1 MAADTPRY
9 RHWPMT
15 RPDNMIKLLL
25 IEDSV
30 EEAEQLISMLRNG
43 GIAVRPARAANET
56 ELEAALEQQT
66 PDLILAN
73 LEATELT
80 LPQVA
85 QAASRG
91 GRDVALVATARGLTE
106 DRIVAAFHDGA
117 RGIALRDRPDHV
129 QMIVKRE
136 FDALITRRSVRR
148 IEAALRESERRCEA
162 LLDSSRDP
170 IAYVHEGMHVRANKA
185 YLEMFGFD
193 EFEDVEGMSI
203 LDMIAADDADDFKAL
218 LKRLSRG
225 EKPPQRLN
233 LKAQRSDGSTFDATM
248 EFAEASYEGES
259 CQQITFRQQ
268 MVDSNLA
275 QQLDALRSKD
285 LVTELFN
292 RQHTIAQVEISASAA
307 AGGAIDQ
314 ALLLI
319 EPDNFK
325 QVLDSVGL
333 GNADVLL
340 GDMANL
346 VRRHLGESEVPGRLA
361 EHTFGVL
368 VTKRSVE
375 DTRQLAEKLR
385 KGFEDRIF
393 EIGKQS
399 ISLTVSVGGALI
411 GEKNANAQTIL
422 AQAQGSL
429 RATQAEG
436 GNRVNLFD
444 PAAHD
449 KAAAE
454 KTKHWIALIDEA
466 LANDGFVLYYQPIVS
481 LHGAEG
487 EFYEILL
494 RMKGAKGEILPGHFL
509 PIAEQNGKLPAIDRW
524 VIANAIRSIAE
535 RERAGHK
542 TTFFIKLTPQSLE
555 DQTLLQWIAQ
565 QLKNARQRGDS
576 LVFEMPE
583 SKVVTSLKPARAF
596 VKGLDQIHCGFALEQ
611 FGSGL
616 NSFQLLKHIPAHY
629 LKIDRNYMADLPKN
643 KENQEK
649 IKEIC
654 DQAHHAGKLT
664 VAEFVED
671 AASMSILFSCGVNF
685 VQGNFLQEPEKVMAH
700 G

>member
-1 MAADTPRY
+1 MAKT
-9 RHWPMT
+9 
-15 RPDNMIKLLL
+15 DNIIKLLL

-30 EEAEQLISMLRNG
+30 EEAEQIISILRNG
-43 GIAVRPARAANET
+43 GIAVRPARASNEA

-66 PDLILAN
+66 PDVIIAN
-73 LEATELT
+73 LDAHDLG
-80 LPQVA
+80 LAQVA
-85 QAASRG
+85 AAASRG
-91 GRDVALVATARGLTE
+91 GRDVALIATARGLNE
-106 DRIVAAFHDGA
+106 DKIVAAFHDGA
-117 RGIALRDRPDHV
+117 RGLALRDRPDHM
-129 QMIVKRE
+129 QTIVRRE
-136 FDALITRRSVRR
+136 FEALQMRRSVRR

-162 LLDSSRDP
+162 LLDSSRDQ

-193 EFEDVEGMSI
+193 DFEDVEGMSI

-218 LKRLSRG
+218 LKRLSKG

-259 CQQITFRQQ
+259 CQQITFRRQ
-268 MVDSNLA
+268 MIDANLA
-275 QQLDALRSKD
+275 QELDALRQKD

-292 RQHTIAQVEISASAA
+292 RQHTIAQIEGLAA
-307 AGGAIDQ
+307 AAASGTVDQ
-314 ALLLI
+314 ALLVI

-340 GDMANL
+340 GDMAGL
-346 VRRHLGESEVPGRLA
+346 VRRHLGESDIAGRIG
-361 EHTFGVL
+361 EHTFAVL
-368 VTKRSVE
+368 LTKRNLD
-375 DTRQLAEKLR
+375 DTRQFGDKLR
-385 KGFEDRIF
+385 KAFDERIF
-393 EIGKQS
+393 DIGKQS

-411 GEKNANAQTIL
+411 GEKNANAQTL
-422 AQAQGSL
+422 LGQAQGAL
-429 RATQAEG
+429 RSAQAEG
-436 GNRVNLFD
+436 GNRTSIFD
-444 PAAHD
+444 PAAQD
-449 KAAAE
+449 KAVAE

-466 LANDGFVLYYQPIVS
+466 LDTDGFVLYYQPIVS

-487 EFYEILL
+487 EFYEVLL
-494 RMKGAKGEILPGHFL
+494 RMKGPKGEILPGHFL

-524 VIANAIRSIAE
+524 VIGAAIRSIAE

-555 DQTLLQWIAQ
+555 DQTLLAWIAT
-565 QLKNARQRGDS
+565 QLKTARQRGDS
-576 LVFEMPE
+576 LVFEIPE
-583 SKVVTSLKPARAF
+583 SKVVTSLKTARAF
-596 VKGLDQIHCGFALEQ
+596 VKGLEQIHCGFALEQ

-629 LKIDRNYMADLPKN
+629 LKIDRNYMAELPKH

>member
-1 MAADTPRY
+1 
-9 RHWPMT
+9 MT
-15 RPDNMIKLLL
+15 KTDNIIKLLL

-30 EEAEQLISMLRNG
+30 EEAEQIISILRNG
-43 GIAVRPARAANET
+43 GIAVRPARAANEA

-66 PDLILAN
+66 PDIIVAN
-73 LEATELT
+73 LDCADLS
-80 LPQVA
+80 LAQVSV
-85 QAASRG
+85 AAGRG
-91 GRDVALVATARGLTE
+91 GRDVAVMAIARGLNE
-106 DRIVAAFHDGA
+106 DRIVAAFQDGA
-117 RGIALRDRPDHV
+117 RGIALRDRPNHV
-129 QMIVKRE
+129 QMIVRRE
-136 FDALITRRSVRR
+136 FEALTMRRNVRR

-170 IAYVHEGMHVRANKA
+170 IAFVHEGMHVRANKA

-193 EFEDVEGMSI
+193 DFEDVEGMSI
-203 LDMIAADDADDFKAL
+203 LDMIAAADADDFKAL
-218 LKRLSRG
+218 LRRLSKG

-248 EFAEASYEGES
+248 EFTEASYEGEP
-259 CQQITFRQQ
+259 CQQITFRRQ

-275 QQLDALRSKD
+275 EELDALRSRD

-292 RQHTIAQVEISASAA
+292 RKHTIAQIENAATAA
-307 AGGAIDQ
+307 ASGTIDQ

-325 QVLDSVGL
+325 QVLDGVGL

-340 GDMANL
+340 GDMAGL
-346 VRRHLGESEVPGRLA
+346 MRRHLDESDVAGRLG

-368 VTKRSVE
+368 VTRRSAD
-375 DTRQLAEKLR
+375 DTRQLAENLR
-385 KGFEDRIF
+385 KAFEERIF
-393 EIGKQS
+393 DIGKQS
-399 ISLTVSVGGALI
+399 LSLTTSIGGTLI
-411 GEKNANAQTIL
+411 GEKNANAQTL
-422 AQAQGSL
+422 LSQAQGAL
-429 RATQAEG
+429 RTAQGEG
-436 GNRVNLFD
+436 GNRANIFD
-444 PAAHD
+444 PAAQD

-454 KTKHWIALIDEA
+454 KNKHWIALIDDA

-487 EFYEILL
+487 EFYEVLL

-509 PIAEQNGKLPAIDRW
+509 PIAEQSGKLPAIDRW
-524 VIANAIRSIAE
+524 VISNAIRSIAE

-555 DQTLLQWIAQ
+555 DQTLLAWIAQ

-596 VKGLDQIHCGFALEQ
+596 VKGLEQIHCGFALEQ

-616 NSFQLLKHIPAHY
+616 NSFQLLKHVPAHY
-629 LKIDRNYMADLPKN
+629 LKIDRNYMAELPKH

-685 VQGNFLQEPEKVMAH
+685 VQGNFLQEPEKIMAH

>member
-1 MAADTPRY
+1 
-9 RHWPMT
+9 MT
-15 RPDNMIKLLL
+15 KPDNMIKLLL

-30 EEAEQLISMLRNG
+30 EEAEQIISILRNG
-43 GIAVRPARAANET
+43 GIAVRPARASNEA
-56 ELEAALEQQT
+56 ELEAALEQQV
-66 PDLILAN
+66 PDVIIAN
-73 LEATELT
+73 LDCADLALAHVNEA
-80 LPQVA
+80 
-85 QAASRG
+85 AARG
-91 GRDVALVATARGLTE
+91 GRDIAIIATGRGLSE

-117 RGIALRDRPDHV
+117 RGLALRDRADHV
-129 QMIVKRE
+129 QMIVRRE
-136 FDALITRRSVRR
+136 FEALTMRRNVRR
-148 IEAALRESERRCEA
+148 IEASLRESERRCEA

-203 LDMIAADDADDFKAL
+203 LDMIAPEDADDFKAL
-218 LKRLSRG
+218 LKRLSKG

-233 LKAQRSDGSTFDATM
+233 LKAQRGDGSTFDATM
-248 EFAEASYEGES
+248 EFAEASYEGEP
-259 CQQITFRQQ
+259 CQQITFRRQ
-268 MVDSNLA
+268 MIDANLA
-275 QQLDALRSKD
+275 QELDALRSRD

-292 RQHTIAQVEISASAA
+292 RQHTIAQIENAA
-307 AGGAIDQ
+307 AAAASGAIDQ

-325 QVLDSVGL
+325 QVLDGVGL

-340 GDMANL
+340 GDMAGL
-346 VRRHLGESEVPGRLA
+346 MRRHLSESEVAGRMG
-361 EHTFGVL
+361 EHAFGVL
-368 VTKRSVE
+368 ITKRTVD

-385 KGFEDRIF
+385 KAFEERIF
-393 EIGKQS
+393 DIGKQS
-399 ISLTVSVGGALI
+399 ISLTVSIGGTLI
-411 GEKNANAQTIL
+411 GEKNANAQTLL

-429 RATQAEG
+429 RTAQAEG
-436 GNRVNLFD
+436 GNRVSIFD
-444 PAAHD
+444 PAAQD

-454 KTKHWIALIDEA
+454 KTKHWLSLIDDA
-466 LANDGFVLYYQPIVS
+466 LANEGFILYYQPIVS

-487 EFYEILL
+487 EFYEVLL

-509 PIAEQNGKLPAIDRW
+509 PIAEQNGKLPSIDRW
-524 VIANAIRSIAE
+524 VIGAAIRSIAE

-555 DQTLLQWIAQ
+555 DQTLLSWIAQ

-596 VKGLDQIHCGFALEQ
+596 VKGLEQIHCGFALEQ

-629 LKIDRNYMADLPKN
+629 LKIDRNYMAELPKR

>member
-1 MAADTPRY
+1 
-9 RHWPMT
+9 MT
-15 RPDNMIKLLL
+15 KTDNMIKLLL

-30 EEAEQLISMLRNG
+30 EEAEQIISMLRNG
-43 GIAVRPARAANET
+43 GIAVRPARAANEA

-66 PDLILAN
+66 PDVIIASLDCAD
-73 LEATELT
+73 LT
-80 LPQVA
+80 LAQVTV
-85 QAASRG
+85 AASRG
-91 GRDVALVATARGLTE
+91 GRDVAVVASARGLTE
-106 DRIVAAFHDGA
+106 DHIVAAFHDGA

-129 QMIVKRE
+129 QMIVRRE
-136 FDALITRRSVRR
+136 FEALTMRRNVRR

-193 EFEDVEGMSI
+193 DFEDVEGMSI

-218 LKRLSRG
+218 LKRLSKG

-233 LKAQRSDGSTFDATM
+233 LKAQRGDGTTFDATM
-248 EFAEASYEGES
+248 EFAEASYEGEP
-259 CQQITFRQQ
+259 CQQITFRRQ
-268 MVDSNLA
+268 MVDTNLA
-275 QQLDALRSKD
+275 EELDALRSRD

-292 RQHTIAQVEISASAA
+292 RQHTIAQIEKAATAA
-307 AGGAIDQ
+307 AGGTIDQ
-314 ALLLI
+314 ALLLV

-325 QVLDSVGL
+325 QVLDGVGL

-340 GDMANL
+340 GDMAGL
-346 VRRHLGESEVPGRLA
+346 VRRHLDESDIAGRVG

-368 VTKRSVE
+368 ATKRNAE
-375 DTRQLAEKLR
+375 NTRQLTENLR
-385 KGFEDRIF
+385 KAFEERIF
-393 EIGKQS
+393 DIGKQS
-399 ISLTVSVGGALI
+399 LSLTVSIGGSLI
-411 GEKNANAQTIL
+411 GEKNANAQTL
-422 AQAQGSL
+422 LGQAQGAL
-429 RATQAEG
+429 RTAQAEG

-444 PAAHD
+444 PAAQD

-454 KTKHWIALIDEA
+454 KNKHWIALIDEA

-487 EFYEILL
+487 EFYEVLL

-509 PIAEQNGKLPAIDRW
+509 PVAEQNGKLPAIDRW

-542 TTFFIKLTPQSLE
+542 TTFFIKLTPQSLD
-555 DQTLLQWIAQ
+555 DQTLLAWIAQ

-596 VKGLDQIHCGFALEQ
+596 VKGLEQIHCGFALEQ

-616 NSFQLLKHIPAHY
+616 NSFQLLKHVPAHY
-629 LKIDRNYMADLPKN
+629 LKIDRNYMAELPKH